1 MARKRKPLRLFSTIF
16 IIRIGAKFTI
26 VNARKFIAKIAILLD
41 TVFHKEKTW
50 CILWSKPEKLC
61 FITHLS
67 RDIPYILPKGGT
79 ALHISFESDKYNIAH
94 NITQIRSGSCLIH
107 SHTTYEILYMLEG
120 DAVFSIGG
128 TEYMLEPH
136 TLLLIPPN
144 VFHGI
149 HVLTD
154 KPYDRYTVHFDPS
167 ILSHEH
173 RALLLS
179 KLPAKS
185 DSSCCMRGMKD
196 SGILEMLRQFD
207 DLSLSTETLHKPLI
221 PIFLQALIA
230 RILLKLPAKT
240 NYTVSSANPLKNSLL
255 DYINDHFTEP
265 LTLDTLSAR
274 FFVSKSQLNQTFR
287 RMTGTTVIDYII
299 RKRIAYAQQ
308 LLLNGVSAQQAGSAA
323 GFGDYTTFYRAYKKH
338 FGCSP
343 NQDKRDVS
351 HHGEVL
357 DTPAEQAFLAD
368 GFMMTLAEKVS
379 LSKEPEK
386 K

>member
-1 MARKRKPLRLFSTIF
+1 MARKRKPSRLFSTIF

-107 SHTTYEILYMLEG
+107 SHTTYEILYMIEG

-185 DSSCCMRGMKD
+185 DSS
-196 SGILEMLRQFD
+196 
-207 DLSLSTETLHKPLI
+207 
-221 PIFLQALIA
+221 
-230 RILLKLPAKT
+230 
-240 NYTVSSANPLKNSLL
+240 
-255 DYINDHFTEP
+255 
-265 LTLDTLSAR
+265 
-274 FFVSKSQLNQTFR
+274 
-287 RMTGTTVIDYII
+287 
-299 RKRIAYAQQ
+299 
-308 LLLNGVSAQQAGSAA
+308 
-323 GFGDYTTFYRAYKKH
+323 
-338 FGCSP
+338 
-343 NQDKRDVS
+343 
-351 HHGEVL
+351 
-357 DTPAEQAFLAD
+357 
-368 GFMMTLAEKVS
+368 
-379 LSKEPEK
+379 
-386 K
+386 